1 MDAPAQTQP
10 HGQGE
15 GPVLRLSVVI
25 AALVAALVG
34 FGGTVPLVLSAAAVL
49 GATSAQTASWV
60 AAVCLGAAGSTL
72 YLSLRHRMPIV
83 TAWSTPGAALI
94 AGFGAGIGMQAAVGA
109 FLLAAVLVML
119 CAAIRPLG
127 RLVARI
133 PVSVAAAMLAGVL
146 ARFVMAVADH
156 AAASPALVLPLLAL
170 FFLVRL
176 FSPSWAVLAVLV
188 AGGAGVFAFG
198 LNTPLTGGWEMPQLT
213 LVWPVFDPAVMLGLG
228 VPLFLVSMAAQN
240 LPGFAVLRASG
251 YQPPTGSILAAT
263 GLASLILAPVGSH
276 SVTLSAITAA
286 ICTGKDAHPD
296 PAKRFLTGP
305 FYALFY
311 FLLAGFGATMVAVF
325 AALPPALI
333 ATIAG
338 LALLS
343 PLTGALTAALAEEKG
358 RIAAVAT
365 FTTTVSGVSAFG
377 LGAPVWGLL
386 AGLLLLLLDH
396 LRAKL

>member
-1 MDAPAQTQP
+1 M
-10 HGQGE
+10 
-15 GPVLRLSVVI
+15 RLSVVI

-49 GATSAQTASWV
+49 GATPGQTASWV

-94 AGFGAGIGMQAAVGA
+94 AGFGAGVGMQAAVGA
-109 FLLAAVLVML
+109 FLLSAVLVML

-146 ARFVMAVADH
+146 
-156 AAASPALVLPLLAL
+156 
-170 FFLVRL
+170 

-188 AGGAGVFAFG
+188 AGGVGVFAFG

-213 LVWPVFDPAVMLGLG
+213 LVSPVFDPAVMLGLG
-228 VPLFLVSMAAQN
+228 LPLFLVSMAAQN

-251 YQPPTGSILAAT
+251 YHPPTGSILAAT

-311 FLLAGFGATMVAVF
+311 FILAGFGATMVAVF

-386 AGLLLLLLDH
+386 AGLLLLFLDH
-396 LRAKL
+396 ARAKL